1 MLTAQKSSAPDLIEP
16 AASAWLGAPGERVP
30 LAPTPIG
37 LQPTP
42 YIQARFATQPY
53 GRTAPVEV
61 RALTDGQA
69 IFIHLSWPD
78 ASDDNEPRGTE
89 GFADGA
95 ALAFPLRGDAPII
108 TMGSPDAP
116 INAWLWRADQEG
128 EAGRNVIAQGIG
140 TSFTTAPSTV
150 RCKGLWKE
158 GRWSVVFSR
167 PLDVPEAAGGGV
179 QLTPGGETK
188 FGVAVWNGSKGER
201 AGIKSY
207 SEAWHTLK
215 IAG

>member
-1 MLTAQKSSAPDLIEP
+1 KSSAPDLMEP
-16 AASAWLGAPGERVP
+16 TAATWLGAPAERVA
-30 LAPTPIG
+30 LGPTPIG

-42 YIQARFATQPY
+42 YIQARYEGVPY
-53 GRTAPVEV
+53 GETAQVEV

-69 IFIHLSWPD
+69 IFIHLTW
-78 ASDDNEPRGTE
+78 SDGTDDHQPRGTE

-95 ALAFPLRGDAPII
+95 SLAFPLLGDAPII

-116 INAWLWRADQEG
+116 INAWLWRANQEG
-128 EAGRNVIAQGIG
+128 EAGRNVIASGIG
-140 TSFTTAPSTV
+140 TSFATAPSTV
-150 RCKGLWKE
+150 RCKGVLNE

-167 PLDVPEAAGGGV
+167 PLSVPEAAGGGV
-179 QLTPGGETK
+179 QLGPGAETK
-188 FGVAVWNGSKGER
+188 FGVAIWNGSKNER
-201 AGIKSY
+201 AGIKAY